1 MNAKILIVD
10 DEIDIVE
17 FIRYNLEKEG
27 YEVESASSGT
37 EAIRKAREFEPALIV
52 LDVMMPEM
60 DGISACREIRK
71 IEKLNN
77 TFIMFLTARDEE
89 FSEIAGF
96 EAGGN
101 DYVHKPIKP
110 RALMSRINAIMKRSE
125 TQTEVEGE
133 ILNLGD
139 ITIDPTTRLVTV
151 SGLDMSLPKKEF
163 ELLHLLASKVGK
175 VFTRDKILR
184 RVWGEDVYV
193 VDRTIDVHIR
203 KLREKIGDKR
213 IETIKGVGYKF
224 VG

>member
-1 MNAKILIVD
+1 MNSRILIVD
-10 DEIDIVE
+10 DEADIVE

-27 YEVESASSGT
+27 YQVATASNGVEAVQIAG
-37 EAIRKAREFEPALIV
+37 EFDPALII
-52 LDVMMPEM
+52 LDVMMPVM
-60 DGISACREIRK
+60 DGISACRELRK
-71 IEKLNN
+71 IDKLKN

-96 EAGGN
+96 DAGGD

-110 RALMSRINAIMKRSE
+110 RALMSRINAIMKRKEGVGE
-125 TQTEVEGE
+125 TEAV
-133 ILNLGD
+133 ILRHNDLM
-139 ITIDPTTRLVTV
+139 IDPNTRVVTV
-151 SGLDMSLPKKEF
+151 RDVEMSLPKKEF
-163 ELLHLLASKVGK
+163 ELLYLLASKAGK
-175 VFTRDKILR
+175 VFTREKILR
-184 RVWGEDVYV
+184 KVWGDDVYV